1 MDIRVEAI
9 DHVVL
14 TVRDLSVT
22 IDFYEL
28 VLGME
33 ATVFAGD
40 RRALRFG
47 DQKINLHEVG
57 DEDLPNAR
65 HAGSGTAD
73 LCFLTSAPLDAVVAR
88 LRALEVEIAEGPA
101 PADGARGPL
110 ESVWI
115 RDPDGNLIEVANR
128 APA

>member
-1 MDIRVEAI
+1 MGIRVEAI
-9 DHVVL
+9 DHLVL

-33 ATVFAGD
+33 AVSFAGD

-47 DQKINLHEVG
+47 DQKINLHEV
-57 DEDLPNAR
+57 EREHLPNAR
-65 HAGSGTAD
+65 NAGDGTAD
-73 LCFLTSAPLDAVVAR
+73 LCFLTSTPLEAVVER
-88 LRALEVEIAEGPA
+88 LSALEVEIEEGPA

-110 ESVWI
+110 RSVWF
-115 RDPDGNLIEVANR
+115 RDPDGNLIEVANQ
-128 APA
+128 AAA

>member
-1 MDIRVEAI
+1 MEIRVDAI

-33 ATVFAGD
+33 AIAFAGG

-47 DQKINLHEVG
+47 DQKINLHELG
-57 DEDLPNAR
+57 NEHLPNAR
-65 HAGSGTAD
+65 HAGPGTAD
-73 LCFLTSAPLDAVVAR
+73 LCLLTPTPLDSVVAR
-88 LRALEVEIAEGPA
+88 LRALDVDIEAGPA
-101 PADGARGPL
+101 PADGALGPL
-110 ESVWI
+110 LSVWF